1 MINWSDFP
9 SDSLLHLPASTR
21 PSSVHISH
29 ISTRLPILFYFLF
42 LFFLFSSVHISHIS
56 TQFPLYFPALNDLC
70 SYVSK
75 YYICISIWISSFPFT
90 SMTKKWEE
98 KKSILSLEPRWP
110 WGPVCPAF
118 FVSSFQWFFFVVFQF
133 LTMVLPNILISPKI
147 WRVFVWRIGSP
158 SFSTLIYNIIN
169 NYHHHLMIIII

>member
-29 ISTRLPILFYFLF
+29 ISTRFPHLMIYVLM
-42 LFFLFSSVHISHIS
+42 SHSIIFACQS
-56 TQFPLYFPALNDLC
+56 EFPLFPSLRWP
-70 SYVSK
+70 K
-75 YYICISIWISSFPFT
+75 RGR
-90 SMTKKWEE
+90 E
-98 KKSILSLEPRWP
+98 KFYSSLEPRWP
-110 WGPVCPAF
+110 WGPVCRF
-118 FVSSFQWFFFVVFQF
+118 FLHFNHFFVVFHY

-169 NYHHHLMIIII
+169 NYHHHLMSIII

>member
-29 ISTRLPILFYFLF
+29 ISTRFPHLMIYALM
-42 LFFLFSSVHISHIS
+42 SHSII
-56 TQFPLYFPALNDLC
+56 FANL
-70 SYVSK
+70 
-75 YYICISIWISSFPFT
+75 IWIFSFPFT

-98 KKSILSLEPRWP
+98 KNSILLSSLGSGLPFLFLLFNDFL
-110 WGPVCPAF
+110 F
-118 FVSSFQWFFFVVFQF
+118 FVFHY
-133 LTMVLPNILISPKI
+133 LTIVLPNILISPKI

-169 NYHHHLMIIII
+169 NYHHLLMIIII